1 MMNNMI
7 FSFAHKSYEPNRNN
21 QYISS
26 NVFFSE
32 NSNKPQK
39 KNNKKLHNKQVTQTK
54 NNNKILLS
62 FSNISTLNGSMFQR
76 IQYATAGCGVCGGR

>member
-7 FSFAHKSYEPNRNN
+7 FSFAHKSYEPKRNN
-21 QYISS
+21 EYISS
-26 NVFFSE
+26 KIFFSE
-32 NSNKPQK
+32 NSNKPQQK
-39 KNNKKLHNKQVTQTK
+39 KNKNLQNQQVSKTK

-76 IQYATAGCGVCGGR
+76 IQSATAGCGACGGR